1 MASSKQSHTVIEE
14 IEDGEGLR
22 SHPYDDQLER
32 VLIDQN
38 RDGYKF
44 LTAVFDFVDRH
55 SKFFQQPDAS
65 KQLARLL
72 RDVKQRS
79 APTPTTKRS
88 SASSLSVPS
97 NTSQPVESAKP
108 VVPPP
113 TESPAEAGPVKVTP
127 PAPSPSGE
135 DEEPEDKDDK
145 SKGIKPNAGN
155 GANFEHFSWIQT
167 LADVS
172 ISVPVP
178 RGTRGK
184 QVDVKIAR
192 KSLEVGL
199 KGQEPILKGSL
210 TETVKEE
217 NCIWSMD
224 DASIEISL
232 QKTNTMH
239 WWKAVLEGEPEINVQ
254 KVQPENSKLTDL
266 DSDTR
271 QTVEKMMY
279 DQRQKQLGL
288 PTSEEE
294 KKQGMLKKFMA
305 AHPEMDFSNAK
316 IS

>member
-1 MASSKQSHTVIEE
+1 MS
-14 IEDGEGLR
+14 GG
-22 SHPYDDQLER
+22 
-32 VLIDQN
+32 
-38 RDGYKF
+38 
-44 LTAVFDFVDRH
+44 
-55 SKFFQQPDAS
+55 
-65 KQLARLL
+65 
-72 RDVKQRS
+72 
-79 APTPTTKRS
+79 
-88 SASSLSVPS
+88 
-97 NTSQPVESAKP
+97 
-108 VVPPP
+108 
-113 TESPAEAGPVKVTP
+113 AE
-127 PAPSPSGE
+127 
-135 DEEPEDKDDK
+135 
-145 SKGIKPNAGN
+145 PNAGN

-254 KVQPENSKLTDL
+254 KVLVSQINRFVCISMPCSVVHVFVPFMQQCVHVHARRNGYEMLKVSMVSWPASASSLL
-266 DSDTR
+266 MPCR
-271 QTVEKMMY
+271 AH
-279 DQRQKQLGL
+279 GL
-288 PTSEEE
+288 P
-294 KKQGMLKKFMA
+294 A
-305 AHPEMDFSNAK
+305 
-316 IS
+316 